1 MTTTIDLPPV
11 APAPPAPRRPAHA
24 WFVVGAVLG
33 GLMILQAAASFAGLL
48 ARHIDTIAIA
58 APAAHRLVVHSSSGN
73 VTVTGTN
80 RDDIAGTAKRT
91 WSFVQPKITTTHVG
105 DAVELG
111 VSCGWN
117 ISGYC
122 GASFDLQVPAGTVVD
137 LHTSSGDVVANGL
150 QADATLSTSSG
161 RVSAT
166 DVVGHVTAGSSSGD
180 VVVRG
185 GSGDLDLSASSGH
198 IDVAGTSAS
207 RVTARSSSGDIDLAL
222 AADPQTVD
230 AHASSGHIAVVLPN
244 TPGVAYKLALHADS
258 GTTSGQVRTDPSS
271 PRSITASASS
281 GDVSVAYSS

>member
-1 MTTTIDLPPV
+1 MTATIDTPPV

-33 GLMILQAAASFAGLL
+33 GLMILQAAVSFAGLL
-48 ARHIDTIAIA
+48 ARHIDTISIA

-73 VTVTGTN
+73 VTVTGTD
-80 RDDIAGTAKRT
+80 RTDIAGTARRT
-91 WSFVQPKITTTHVG
+91 WSFAQPQITTKHVG
-105 DAVELG
+105 DTLELG

-122 GASFDLQVPAGTVVD
+122 GASFDLQVPAGTTVE
-137 LHTSSGDVVANGL
+137 LHTSSGDVVATGL
-150 QADATLSTSSG
+150 RADATLSADSG

-166 DVVGHVTAGSSSGD
+166 DVVGTVTAGTSSGD
-180 VVVRG
+180 VVIRNVT
-185 GSGDLDLSASSGH
+185 GDLALSADSGH
-198 IDVAGTSAS
+198 VDVADASAS
-207 RVTARSSSGDIDLAL
+207 RVTAHSSSGDIDLAL

-230 AHASSGHIAVVLPN
+230 AHADSGHVAVLLPD
-244 TPGVAYKLALHADS
+244 TAGVAYKLDLHADS

-271 PRSITASASS
+271 PRTITASTSS